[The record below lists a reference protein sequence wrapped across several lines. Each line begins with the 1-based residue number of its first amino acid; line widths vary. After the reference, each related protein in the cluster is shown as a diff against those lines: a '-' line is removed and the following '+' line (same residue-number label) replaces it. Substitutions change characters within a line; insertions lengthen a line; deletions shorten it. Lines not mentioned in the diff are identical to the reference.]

1 MEAAIRIEGLVK
13 NYEKFSLDHINLEI
27 PKGSIVGLVGANGAG
42 KTTLIKCILGIIK
55 RDAGEIYVDGEKLEE
70 KNDNWKNQVG
80 MVLAEANFHETM
92 NAVQIGRI
100 MENIFSQWDAGL
112 YETYLNDFKL
122 EHKKLIKDY
131 SRGMKMKLQI
141 AVALSHRAKILIFDE
156 ATSGLDPLVRD
167 DLLDILLEYIQDEA
181 HTVLLSSHI
190 ISDLEKVSD
199 YIAFIQNGI
208 SFYDIKRDAGEIYVD
223 GEKLEEKNDNWK
235 NQVGMVLAEANFH
248 ETMNAVQIGR
258 IMENIFSQ
266 WDAGLYETYLND
278 FKLEHK
284 KLIKDYSRGMKM
296 KLQIAVAL
304 SHRAKILIF
313 DEATSGLDP
322 LVRDD
327 LLDILLEYIQDEAHT
342 VLLSSHIIS
351 DLEKV
356 SDYIA
361 FIQNG
366 RLLFVENKD
375 EILYRYG
382 VGKCSKEDYSTLD
395 KEGIL
400 RLKRG
405 VLGYEFLVQDR
416 QAFMRRYPDMVVDA
430 PDIEDVLLLLE
441 KGEVV
446 S

>member
-141 AVALSHRAKILIFDE
+141 AVALSHRAK
-156 ATSGLDPLVRD
+156 T
-167 DLLDILLEYIQDEA
+167 
-181 HTVLLSSHI
+181 
-190 ISDLEKVSD
+190 
-199 YIAFIQNGI
+199 
-208 SFYDIKRDAGEIYVD
+208 
-223 GEKLEEKNDNWK
+223 
-235 NQVGMVLAEANFH
+235 
-248 ETMNAVQIGR
+248 
-258 IMENIFSQ
+258 
-266 WDAGLYETYLND
+266 
-278 FKLEHK
+278 
-284 KLIKDYSRGMKM
+284 
-296 KLQIAVAL
+296 
-304 SHRAKILIF
+304 LIF